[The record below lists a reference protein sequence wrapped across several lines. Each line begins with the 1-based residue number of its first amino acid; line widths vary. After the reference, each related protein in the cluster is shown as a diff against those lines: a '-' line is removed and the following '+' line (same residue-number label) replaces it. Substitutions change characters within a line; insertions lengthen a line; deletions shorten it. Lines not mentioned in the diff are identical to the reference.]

1 VYLLYLDASG
11 DPGWP
16 RPDGKSSNKWY
27 VLAGLC
33 LDESRWSS
41 ARNVARKLV
50 EKYFSSPLP
59 PSRELR
65 YSALLAGAPPY
76 DRLSPTDRERLTD
89 EVFATLTALDPVLFG
104 IAIDK
109 AGHRQ
114 KYRER
119 AIPPDSWA
127 MQLLCPRFHKFL
139 ERKDGLGVLMMDAE
153 ERRKEGRLW
162 KTVER
167 GREEGI
173 VIRAGPLAYPRTNTK
188 LERLVENVLFLR
200 SDSSDLIQIADCC
213 SGAIWRNFEL
223 SESSRFTQIKP
234 LFDHVGDT
242 MYGLKTW
249 P

>member
-1 VYLLYLDASG
+1 
-11 DPGWP
+11 
-16 RPDGKSSNKWY
+16 
-27 VLAGLC
+27 
-33 LDESRWSS
+33 
-41 ARNVARKLV
+41 
-50 EKYFSSPLP
+50 
-59 PSRELR
+59 
-65 YSALLAGAPPY
+65 
-76 DRLSPTDRERLTD
+76 
-89 EVFATLTALDPVLFG
+89 
-104 IAIDK
+104 
-109 AGHRQ
+109 
-114 KYRER
+114 
-119 AIPPDSWA
+119 
-127 MQLLCPRFHKFL
+127 
-139 ERKDGLGVLMMDAE
+139 MMDAE